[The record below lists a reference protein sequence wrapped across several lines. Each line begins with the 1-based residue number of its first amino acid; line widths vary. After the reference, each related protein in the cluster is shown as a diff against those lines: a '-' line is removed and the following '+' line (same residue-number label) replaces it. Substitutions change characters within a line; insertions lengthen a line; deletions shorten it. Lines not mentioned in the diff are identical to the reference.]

1 MEADEFKHIFV
12 PFHQKLYR
20 IAYRFL
26 EDTDLAS
33 DMVQE
38 VYSKLWTQ
46 KAKLAAIQNKE
57 AYAVT
62 VLRNLCLD
70 QLKKTKNLVSLEQQV
85 HNKAVEEIPD
95 WSEETTVIRKI
106 LNTLPEQQRTAFWL
120 KHWEEYSNEEI
131 EEQLGISAVNLRV
144 CLSRAR
150 KTIKEQFLKWR
161 KG

>member
-12 PFHQKLYR
+12 PYHQKLYR

-26 EDTDLAS
+26 EDTDTAS

-38 VYSKLWTQ
+38 VYSKLWIQ
-46 KAKLAAIQNKE
+46 KTKLAHIQNKE

-62 VLRNLCLD
+62 TLRNLCLD
-70 QLKKTKNLVSLEQQV
+70 HLKKTKNLVSLEQQS
-85 HNKAVEEIPD
+85 HNKAIEEIPD
-95 WSEETTVIRKI
+95 WSDEANVIRKI
-106 LNTLPEQQRTAFWL
+106 LETLPELQRTVFWL
-120 KHWEEYSNEEI
+120 KHGEDYSNEEI
-131 EEQLGISAVNLRV
+131 EDQLEISAVNLRV
-144 CLSRAR
+144 NLSRAR